1 VTTSSHQTQQ
11 ALAPGAGLRWL
22 LYVADAALLVA
33 SGAIHVHLWDTAY
46 QHVKVLDVLFLVQ
59 AAAALVAAVAVLVT
73 RHLLVVIAAALLM
86 AGTIVGFILVR
97 TSGLFGF
104 HLTFTSG
111 EAYTV
116 LIIEIAAIILLSA
129 TAAALLRDRRS

>member
-1 VTTSSHQTQQ
+1 VTTARSRQTQQ
-11 ALAPGAGLRWL
+11 ARPRNAGLRWL
-22 LYVADAALLVA
+22 LYLLAAGLLVA
-33 SGAIHVHLWDTAY
+33 SGAIHLHFWVIAY

-59 AAAALVAAVAVLVT
+59 VAAAFVAAVAVLVT
-73 RHLLVVIAAALLM
+73 RHLLVVLAAALLM

-97 TSGLFGF
+97 TTGLFGF

-116 LIIEIAAIILLSA
+116 LVIEAAAIILLSV
-129 TAAALLRDRRS
+129 TAAASLRDRS

>member
-22 LYVADAALLVA
+22 LYVADAGLLVA
-33 SGAIHVHLWDTAY
+33 SGAIHAHLWDIAY
-46 QHVKVLDVLFLVQ
+46 QHVKVLNVLFLVQ

-73 RHLLVVIAAALLM
+73 RHLLAVIAAALLL

-97 TSGLFGF
+97 TTGLFGF

-111 EAYTV
+111 EAYAV
-116 LIIEIAAIILLSA
+116 LIIEVAAIILLSA
-129 TAAALLRDRRS
+129 TAATLLRDRRS

>member
-1 VTTSSHQTQQ
+1 MTTSSHQTQQ

-22 LYVADAALLVA
+22 LYVADAGLLVA
-33 SGAIHVHLWDTAY
+33 SGAIHVHLWDIAY
-46 QHVKVLDVLFLVQ
+46 QHVKVLNVLFLVQ

-73 RHLLVVIAAALLM
+73 RHLLAVIAAALLL

-97 TSGLFGF
+97 TTGLFGF

-111 EAYTV
+111 EAYAV
-116 LIIEIAAIILLSA
+116 LIIEVAAIILLSA
-129 TAAALLRDRRS
+129 TAATLLRDRRS